1 MKMIR
6 SRFASAVVP
15 VLVLLMSIT
24 VLGAKKKTAAEP
36 AKPSYDLPQPPKET
50 LDYNMYQLI
59 RSEAVAHS
67 HIMEYASALVDG
79 IGPRLTGSPNL
90 KKANEWTRT
99 P

>member
-50 LDYNMYQLI
+50 LDTTCI
-59 RSEAVAHS
+59 S
-67 HIMEYASALVDG
+67 
-79 IGPRLTGSPNL
+79 
-90 KKANEWTRT
+90 
-99 P
+99 